1 MSMKRFFISLFA
13 LSVVVGKT
21 TAQNGQKPFAGYFFN
36 DEYNIYMKIDL
47 YGEGMEVPEHEM
59 FGLLP
64 GYLGKKN
71 NNFYWVITS
80 GNIKSRK
87 TANIEMINDYG
98 SEDLIASL
106 TQKNDSTFVL
116 KQLKGSDL
124 KVPNK
129 GKWQKLPTEITLK
142 KK

>member
-1 MSMKRFFISLFA
+1 MFA
-13 LSVVVGKT
+13 SKAN
-21 TAQNGQKPFAGYFFN
+21 AQEATNAFVGYFYNNEFN
-36 DEYNIYMKIDL
+36 VYLKIDL
-47 YGEGMEVPEHEM
+47 HGNGIEVPEHEL
-59 FGLLP
+59 FGSLP

-129 GKWQKLPTEITLK
+129 GRWQKLPTEITLK